1 MPRSGRAD
9 GNENHVKVYV
19 GSDHPILHDYNDYL
33 YEVQLGYF
41 IHPEFATNT
50 KGIWIDIY
58 NTFDANYGKSVPYI
72 SNPVPTIPLLQES
85 TVVFAVNTTEFYAFY
100 VDLLTRPV
108 PVKFVHPP
116 PAHNLDD

>member
-1 MPRSGRAD
+1 MAPGTFIYDTNA
-9 GNENHVKVYV
+9 
-19 GSDHPILHDYNDYL
+19 
-33 YEVQLGYF
+33 LGYF

-50 KGIWIDIY
+50 KEVWIDMH
-58 NTFDANYGKSVPYI
+58 NTFDPNYGQSIRYT

-85 TVVFAVNTTEFYAFY
+85 TVVFAINTTDFYAFY

-116 PAHNLDD
+116 ASHNLDD